1 MKKLTRASLA
11 DQAYDQLR
19 HSIAAGSLQPG
30 ERITERGLAS
40 LLSVSATPVR
50 EALRR
55 LEAEGLVERTGPR
68 TLVIAFRGSASLAQR
83 IEVRAALRG
92 LVARFAARHA
102 TPEQLSE
109 MAAVLDESDDV
120 WRLMASRRAE
130 GLDVETQL
138 DRVGELT
145 TRWNSLVSAAANS
158 PTLVRLLAQAE
169 VVEPEELRLKT
180 KQRLSS
186 QLNPGNWRW
195 RDDRD
200 IYEAIRARDEAT
212 AEQIMIRHVHSALT
226 DVLIETDDHSQIE
239 GDRSDAQASP

>member
-1 MKKLTRASLA
+1 MAKLAKTSLA
-11 DQAYDQLR
+11 EQAYDHIR

-55 LEAEGLVERTGPR
+55 LEAEGLVEKTGPR
-68 TLVIAFRGSASLAQR
+68 TLVVAVRGSVSLTQR

-92 LVARFAARHA
+92 LVARFAARHV
-102 TPEQLSE
+102 TPDHLTE
-109 MAAVLDESDDV
+109 MEAVLDELEDV

-130 GLDVETQL
+130 GLSVEAQL
-138 DRVGELT
+138 DGVGELT
-145 TRWNSLVSAAANS
+145 ARWNSLISAAANN
-158 PTLVRLLAQAE
+158 PTLVRLLDQAE

-180 KQRLSS
+180 KQRMSS

-200 IYEAIRARDEAT
+200 MFEAIRARDEAT

-226 DVLIETDDHSQIE
+226 DVLIKTDDILASQIE
-239 GDRSDAQASP
+239 DD

>member
-1 MKKLTRASLA
+1 MTKLTRSSLG

-19 HSIAAGSLQPG
+19 HSIAVGSLQPG
-30 ERITERGLAS
+30 ERVTERGLAS

-55 LEAEGLVERTGPR
+55 LETEGLVERTGPR
-68 TLVIAFRGSASLAQR
+68 TLVVAVRGSTSLAQR

-102 TPEQLSE
+102 TLDQLSE
-109 MAAVLDESDDV
+109 MAVVLDESDDV

-130 GLDVETQL
+130 GLDLDAQF

-145 TRWNSLVSAAANS
+145 ARWNSLVSAAANS

-180 KQRLSS
+180 KMRMSH

-200 IYEAIRARDEAT
+200 MYEAIRAGDEET
-212 AEQIMIRHVHSALT
+212 AEKIMIRHVHSALT
-226 DVLIETDDHSQIE
+226 DVLITQGEAGDSAAAEGPDH
-239 GDRSDAQASP
+239 G